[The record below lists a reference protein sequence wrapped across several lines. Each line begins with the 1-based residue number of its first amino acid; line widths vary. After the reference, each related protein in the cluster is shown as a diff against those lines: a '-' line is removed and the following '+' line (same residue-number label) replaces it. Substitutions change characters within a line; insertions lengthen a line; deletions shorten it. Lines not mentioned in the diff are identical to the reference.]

1 MLDILEK
8 FLIRKGYCF
17 SRFDGTTPMNA
28 RQSLVDEFNR
38 SPSKQVNFGRCGFFV
53 LLPNKILKAIVDLS
67 G

>member
-38 SPSKQVNFGRCGFFV
+38 SPSKQVNFGGCGFFCTS
-53 LLPNKILKAIVDLS
+53 NKILKAIVELS

>member
-17 SRFDGTTPMNA
+17 SRFDGTTPMN
-28 RQSLVDEFNR
+28 
-38 SPSKQVNFGRCGFFV
+38 FGGCGFLV
-53 LLPNKILKAIVDLS
+53 LLSNKILKAIVDLS